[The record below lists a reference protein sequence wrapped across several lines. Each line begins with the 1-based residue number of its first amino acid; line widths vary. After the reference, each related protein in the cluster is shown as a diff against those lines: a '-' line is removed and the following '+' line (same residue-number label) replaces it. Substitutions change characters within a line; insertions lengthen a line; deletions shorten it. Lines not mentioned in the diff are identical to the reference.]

1 MPAQKTTAGWSGRL
15 CSADEQAGR
24 AGRVHAVHIQ
34 ALGLTWNSKGTV
46 PRALP
51 LARSFAHVCPCRLGK
66 QFWTATYTQRDDGVV
81 LSVLAFMA
89 AFFGVWAGSKL
100 KLDYSAKLFTMTF
113 LLVTFG
119 AVQDNSALRARAG
132 LPVHDCTL

>member
-1 MPAQKTTAGWSGRL
+1 MVGSDVSGTRKAPFPVDFRSLAQS
-15 CSADEQAGR
+15 
-24 AGRVHAVHIQ
+24 V
-34 ALGLTWNSKGTV
+34 
-46 PRALP
+46 
-51 LARSFAHVCPCRLGK
+51 ARVCPCRFGK

-119 AVQDNSALRARAG
+119 AAQDNSALHICTG
-132 LPVHDCTL
+132 LPVQVRTPHAYSVRQARASARR

>member
-1 MPAQKTTAGWSGRL
+1 M
-15 CSADEQAGR
+15 
-24 AGRVHAVHIQ
+24 
-34 ALGLTWNSKGTV
+34 
-46 PRALP
+46 
-51 LARSFAHVCPCRLGK
+51 CPCRFGK

-119 AVQDNSALRARAG
+119 AAQDNSALPVRAG
-132 LPVHDCTL
+132 LPFQDRAPPAYSVRHARVSARR